1 MDKEVRIQRLLR
13 RASAYSGMIDEAR
26 IRGNLLMQKV
36 QKAKADGI
44 APENLREEVDRT
56 CKQLTR
62 QTDKYLGKM
71 QDIYEELK
79 SYGLFSE
86 LE

>member
-1 MDKEVRIQRLLR
+1 MDKEVRIQKLLR
-13 RASAYSGMIDEAR
+13 RASAYGGMIDEAR
-26 IRGNLLMQKV
+26 IRGEMLMQKV
-36 QKAKADGI
+36 KKAKAAGH

-56 CKQLTR
+56 CKQLSQ
-62 QTDKYLGKM
+62 QTDKYLRKM